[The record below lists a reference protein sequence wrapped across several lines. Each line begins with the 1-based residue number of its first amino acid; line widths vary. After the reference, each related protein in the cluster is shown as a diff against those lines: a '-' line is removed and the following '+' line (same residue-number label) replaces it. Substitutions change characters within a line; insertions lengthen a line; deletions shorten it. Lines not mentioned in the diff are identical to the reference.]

1 LIYYSV
7 WVHVNTC
14 LWKPWFMKQ
23 SIHSSQCVSAVSLA
37 WWILISML
45 LEWIVGF
52 IIKPKEFFLIDAG
65 MKYCNM
71 DHIIFHIHCN
81 HIFSILNSI
90 HYCPSFTSIMW
101 ICFVCLNYTN
111 YPWMKNIEPSLFS
124 SLEQK

>member
-23 SIHSSQCVSAVSLA
+23 SIHSSQCVSTVSLA

-45 LEWIVGF
+45 LEWIMDLLLN
-52 IIKPKEFFLIDAG
+52 PRNFFLIDAG

-71 DHIIFHIHCN
+71 DRIIFHIISTVIIYSQLSSLLPIIYFHN
-81 HIFSILNSI
+81 VNLF
-90 HYCPSFTSIMW
+90 
-101 ICFVCLNYTN
+101 CLLKLFKYD
-111 YPWMKNIEPSLFS
+111 PWMKNTEPSLIS